1 MQIIKMGYIMA
12 FIRFS
17 GTCAI
22 LIFFILFAAYK
33 ISAIPD
39 KFTLFPNEEDYKVA
53 VDKAPT
59 PIGGYETVFKK
70 IVYPSMA
77 IQTRTEGKVY
87 ILVYLSESGEVEDAK
102 IVKGIGGGCDEEALK
117 VIKRTKFTPAT
128 QNGVSVK
135 TKFAMALNFK
145 IP

>member
-1 MQIIKMGYIMA
+1 MKHNC
-12 FIRFS
+12 FS
-17 GTCAI
+17 LLYVSFV
-22 LIFFILFAAYK
+22 LIFSLKSYATPNTSI
-33 ISAIPD
+33 
-39 KFTLFPNEEDYKVA
+39 LFPNEEDYKVA
-53 VDKAPT
+53 IDKTPT
-59 PIGGYETVFKK
+59 PIGGYDGIFKK

-87 ILVYLSESGEVEDAK
+87 ILVYLNENGDVEDAK

-117 VIKRTKFTPAT
+117 VIKKTKFTPAT
-128 QNGVSVK
+128 QNGVEVK